1 MKPKLAKNKATNSN
15 STITQQDD
23 YIYTLQ
29 DLQYPHWNDPQA
41 AKMAPYIRTF
51 GQDRPNFVFYQPPVS
66 DDEQVVDQH
75 VIDPVA
81 QTTPVETPIDQVVKN
96 TKTYQNQ
103 SESEPTIEYQDLVQS
118 VENYWQQDRADQIP
132 TVETKTVKPNSTTAM
147 IISPA
152 VNEVIFA
159 QHQLVKTKIVTN
171 DVYEQRSSF
180 LDWLVAGWVAFLF
193 TIAVLIGLTFVVF
206 NYQNDTKWISEPNF
220 QAAVGILGAL
230 AAAMFLIVLITQFV
244 LLSKIIKYPK
254 QPNWITLGLKRQ
266 NHYAFFACLPI
277 IAMLTNISY
286 YHQLKKLINAQK
298 SQQIR
303 SAQVVVNG

>member
-1 MKPKLAKNKATNSN
+1 MKPKLAKTKVSN

-23 YIYTLQ
+23 YVYTLQ
-29 DLQYPHWNDPQA
+29 DLQYPEWNDPQA

-51 GQDRPNFVFYQPPVS
+51 GQDRPNFVFYQPLVS
-66 DDEQVVDQH
+66 DDEQVVDQSIDDAITQ
-75 VIDPVA
+75 VIVA
-81 QTTPVETPIDQVVKN
+81 KTPVDQVVENIKD
-96 TKTYQNQ
+96 QQHQ
-103 SESEPTIEYQDLVQS
+103 SESEPTITYQELIQS
-118 VENYWQQDRADQIP
+118 VEKHWQQDQPEQIP
-132 TVETKTVKPNSTTAM
+132 VLQTETAKQDATTAI

-152 VNEVIFA
+152 VNEVVFA
-159 QHQLVKTKIVTN
+159 HQQLVKTKIVTN

-193 TIAVLIGLTFVVF
+193 TIAVLIGLTVVVF

-230 AAAMFLIVLITQFV
+230 ASAMFLIVLISQFV

-266 NHYAFFACLPI
+266 IHYCFFACLPI

-298 SQQIR
+298 NQQIQ